1 MIAPGDKGQ
10 SGRALI
16 LFAHGSREAGWVDP
30 LEDLAERVR
39 AAAPGRQVR
48 LAFLELMHPDLAEA
62 VAELAGRGV
71 GQICVVPIFLGPGG
85 HLRRDLPRMIE
96 ELGTRHPGVMIECA
110 RPVGEG
116 DSVLEAMA
124 AYCVEQLRQPD

>member
-1 MIAPGDKGQ
+1 MIAAGDKDQ

-16 LFAHGSREAGWVDP
+16 LFAHGSREPGWANP
-30 LEDLAERVR
+30 FEDLAERVR

-62 VAELAGRGV
+62 VADLAARGF

-96 ELGTRHPGVMIECA
+96 ELG
-110 RPVGEG
+110 
-116 DSVLEAMA
+116 
-124 AYCVEQLRQPD
+124 